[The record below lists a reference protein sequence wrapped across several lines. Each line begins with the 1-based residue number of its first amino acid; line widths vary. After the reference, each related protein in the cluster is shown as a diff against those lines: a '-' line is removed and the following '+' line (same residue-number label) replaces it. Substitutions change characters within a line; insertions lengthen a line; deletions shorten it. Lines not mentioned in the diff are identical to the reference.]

1 MYQFAYFIPR
11 LNSPSTLTDMR
22 AIVTYVFELAGA
34 LHISELE
41 TKNRATE
48 EPKQQYKRSMFH
60 F

>member
-34 LHISELE
+34 LHFSELE
-41 TKNRATE
+41 TKNRATKE
-48 EPKQQYKRSMFH
+48 QKQQYKRNMFH